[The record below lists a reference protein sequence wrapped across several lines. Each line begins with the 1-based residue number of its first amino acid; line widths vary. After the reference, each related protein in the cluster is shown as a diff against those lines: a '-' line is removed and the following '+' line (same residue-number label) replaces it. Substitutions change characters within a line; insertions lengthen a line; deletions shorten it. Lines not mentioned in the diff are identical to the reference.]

1 MMATQENVR
10 INFVTSYDGKGL
22 NNAKQQLNGFE
33 ALANK
38 AAKTF
43 AGLFAAQKVLAFGK
57 ATVQAFTQD
66 QAAAASLSKT
76 LTNLGLGFQ
85 STGVEDFIQKLE
97 KTTGVLDD
105 QLRPAFATLARA
117 TGSVGKSQELL
128 NLALDIS
135 AGTGKD
141 LASVSTALSKGY
153 LGQTTALG
161 RLGAGLSKADLSSKN
176 FKTIQDKLQML
187 FSGQAATAADTY
199 AGKINRLKVGFDNM
213 KESIGQGLINA
224 FTRIAGPDGSITQAT
239 DQMAKFGTTIG
250 DAITGLGVL
259 IGKLNSPVKETG
271 LAGYIQGFTK
281 TTGIGSLNPADFPA
295 IKILAKIGKDSQKT
309 VTKTLDQQLD
319 SLYAQIQAEKK
330 RQIIVKA
337 NADAVAKADA
347 AAKKAK
353 TDQLALEKASAA
365 LKLASKVTTMDQIQ
379 LYAAIAQAQGQDLDR
394 LRLQQALLDGN
405 AAAATTLAAK
415 VLASNGLVMDM
426 QGNIKVDPFAS
437 WVTSMDAFGKA
448 AVSALNSLKQIQT
461 QAMLLIPGNTP
472 GSLNSND
479 LASMGYNTST
489 NPSGYIAG
497 SPVPSNL
504 TNPDL
509 YYSRA
514 QQEIKV
520 TVDPAAMAYGITL
533 ATQNQSSNGTSV
545 ATSRNNPTYLNPSS
559 GL

>member
-1 MMATQENVR
+1 MATQENVR

-43 AGLFAAQKVLAFGK
+43 AGLFAVQKITAFGK
-57 ATVQAFTQD
+57 ASLDAFTAD
-66 QAAAASLSKT
+66 QKAAASLSKT
-76 LTNLGLGFQ
+76 LINLGLGFQ
-85 STGVEDFIQKLE
+85 STGVETFIQKLE
-97 KTTGVLDD
+97 TTTGVLDD
-105 QLRPAFATLARA
+105 QLRPAFATLARS
-117 TGSVGKSQELL
+117 TGSVAKSQQLL

-141 LASVSTALSKGY
+141 LGSISTALSKAY

-161 RLGAGLSKADLSSKN
+161 RLGAGLSKTELASKN
-176 FKTIQDKLQML
+176 FSTIQDRLTSL
-187 FSGQAATAADTY
+187 FAGQAATAADTY
-199 AGKINRLKVGFDNM
+199 AGKIAKLTVAYDNL
-213 KESIGQGLINA
+213 KESVGQGLVIAFEQISGPNGSIDKTTQMIATLGYAISGMVQGFGAGIGLIETIFKKLTDNPIGRFLVNQLKNSFIGKAVTNFVDLGKQAA
-224 FTRIAGPDGSITQAT
+224 FTAQQKA
-239 DQMAKFGTTIG
+239 
-250 DAITGLGVL
+250 
-259 IGKLNSPVKETG
+259 N
-271 LAGYIQGFTK
+271 TK
-281 TTGIGSLNPADFPA
+281 ALEQS
-295 IKILAKIGKDSQKT
+295 
-309 VTKTLDQQLD
+309 
-319 SLYAQIQAEKK
+319 YAQQKK
-330 RQIIVKA
+330 NLAVSQTQLSVDKA
-337 NADAVAKADA
+337 A
-347 AAKKAK
+347 
-353 TDQLALEKASAA
+353 LALKQ
-365 LKLASKVTTMDQIQ
+365 ASKVLDLQQIEIF
-379 LYAAIAQAQGQDLDR
+379 AAMQNAKGNDLDR
-394 LRLQQALLDGN
+394 LKLQQAILDGN
-405 AAAATTLAAK
+405 AASAKTLSDK
-415 VLASNGLVMDM
+415 VLAANGLVMDM